1 MKKIGG
7 SGFFLGEMPKSI
19 LFKYNPFLFLR
30 RGRSASGGTFAVPS
44 MVVSRSSQTAAA
56 ILHLEDAHPT
66 IQPSNTTNNPKPVGR
81 SSHLQEVPFKFRD
94 IIQEFQLTVFVC
106 TVRLYFR
113 RARMKWTP
121 PPAGCKI
128 LQLVVELDTVRREE
142 DTYQT
147 M

>member
-1 MKKIGG
+1 VPQAAH
-7 SGFFLGEMPKSI
+7 L
-19 LFKYNPFLFLR
+19 LFPRWWFQDRVRLLQRYFIWKML
-30 RGRSASGGTFAVPS
+30 
-44 MVVSRSSQTAAA
+44 
-56 ILHLEDAHPT
+56 
-66 IQPSNTTNNPKPVGR
+66 IQPSITTNNPKPVGR